1 MHIRPPILLTLG
13 LLSGLTPFAI
23 DMYLPS
29 LPVIALDLG
38 SSIELAQLTVTVYL
52 GVFALAQLF
61 LGPLSDVRGRRST
74 IGGGLALFC
83 LGSLGCAL
91 AGSMETLIAAR
102 VVQALGGAA
111 VAVTVPALVR
121 DLCEKDECARV
132 LSLVML
138 VMSLAPLLAPSIGG
152 LIVGQVGWHWVFIAL
167 YGIGLLAIG
176 LFFALLPETLPPAR
190 RHPADVGRVL
200 RNYLQLM
207 HHRTGMGY
215 LLVGA
220 FSFGGMMT
228 YIVTSPFVYIILHA
242 VPTAWFAVLF
252 GLNVAAA
259 MVTTTL
265 NARLVTRLGA
275 ERLLR
280 LGLAVQVVAALLLL
294 GLALWGTPPLWAIV
308 LATLLYLG
316 VAGVVLG
323 NAMAGYMMHFAPM
336 AGTASAFSGAA
347 RFGTG
352 AIVGSLVS
360 LAHDGTA
367 RPLLLGMALCGL
379 LAGLSYLWLVAAPRG
394 LLRPAVPQRGG
405 LSNASRTS

>member
-13 LLSGLTPFAI
+13 LLSALTPFAI

-29 LPVIALDLG
+29 LPAIARDLG
-38 SSIELAQLTVTVYL
+38 STIDLAQLTVTVYL

-61 LGPLSDVRGRRST
+61 LGPLSDVRGRRAT

-91 AGSMETLIAAR
+91 AGTMGTLVAAR

-152 LIVGQVGWHWVFIAL
+152 LIVSEVGWHWVFIAL
-167 YGIGLLAIG
+167 CGIALLAVG
-176 LFFALLPETLPPAR
+176 LFLRLIPETLPPAR
-190 RHPADVGRVL
+190 RHPADLGRVL
-200 RNYLQLM
+200 RNYLQLLR
-207 HHRTGMGY
+207 HRTGMGY
-215 LLVGA
+215 LLTGA

-228 YIVTSPFVYIILHA
+228 YIVTSPFVYIVLHGI
-242 VPTAWFAVLF
+242 PTAWFGVFF
-252 GLNVAAA
+252 GANVAAA
-259 MVTTTL
+259 MVTTLL

-280 LGLAVQVVAALLLL
+280 LGLGVQVAAAVLLL
-294 GLALWGTPPLWAIV
+294 GLAAWGAPPLWAIV
-308 LATLLYLG
+308 VATLLYLG

-323 NAMAGYMMHFAPM
+323 NAMAGYMIHFAPM

-347 RFGTG
+347 RFGAG
-352 AIVGSLVS
+352 AAVGSLVS
-360 LAHDGTA
+360 LAHEGTA

-379 LAGLSYLWLVAAPRG
+379 MAGVSYLFLVAPR
-394 LLRPAVPQRGG
+394 RSAARR
-405 LSNASRTS
+405 A